1 MRKLPQRAEKR
12 HLLQAAWVRA
22 PQRHESGSREPR
34 DPCERSSSSRKER
47 RWDPRTPLSLSPLLP
62 GHVRSP
68 RSTGYMG
75 SPSTTSGS
83 SRDLPDR
90 RLSVGKRMEIGRM
103 IMQADTECT
112 RRASQVAQWQKIPLR
127 SRRLGLHPWVG
138 KIPWR
143 RKWQPTPVFL
153 PGKSHGQRS
162 QLTKVHRVTKE
173 MDSTEGLNNIMCEVL
188 Y

>member
-1 MRKLPQRAEKR
+1 MEQRLIWAIP
-12 HLLQAAWVRA
+12 A
-22 PQRHESGSREPR
+22 PH
-34 DPCERSSSSRKER
+34 
-47 RWDPRTPLSLSPLLP
+47 P
-62 GHVRSP
+62 GLYDS
-68 RSTGYMG
+68 
-75 SPSTTSGS
+75 SGS
-83 SRDLPDR
+83 SRDVPGR

-112 RRASQVAQWQKIPLR
+112 RRASQVAQWQKIPLP

-173 MDSTEGLNNIMCEVL
+173 MASTEGLNNNIMYEVL
-188 Y
+188 YQVLYTFCGSKSSQGTDGALSLHPNEETEAQTN